1 MFLSF
6 SISHVPIEVDIWRK
20 KINKH
25 IQSLS
30 LHMWLGR
37 LTVGELLLKKTEK
50 GEAKQY
56 IRNGIS
62 TLLNSFWSNV
72 PLKFCASY
80 ILATHIE
87 TSQLSCFKNQ
97 LRGFYMNSQNV
108 ECKNYTE
115 AAFKMVKLCAI
126 SKSYFCIFWF
136 HYQVVFRGAYT
147 TKLRI

>member
-62 TLLNSFWSNV
+62 TLLNSF
-72 PLKFCASY
+72 
-80 ILATHIE
+80 
-87 TSQLSCFKNQ
+87 
-97 LRGFYMNSQNV
+97 
-108 ECKNYTE
+108 
-115 AAFKMVKLCAI
+115 
-126 SKSYFCIFWF
+126 
-136 HYQVVFRGAYT
+136 
-147 TKLRI
+147 